1 MCLRCAQMFSDVHR
15 CFQMITD
22 VFEFSLDRD
31 AAVSSRSF
39 DRLKVSGLKISVSN
53 MRENMLFS
61 GEIYTVDKTFILSPV
76 VSVVT
81 NIKLLYK
88 NGKY

>member
-1 MCLRCAQMFSDVHR
+1 
-15 CFQMITD
+15 
-22 VFEFSLDRD
+22 
-31 AAVSSRSF
+31 
-39 DRLKVSGLKISVSN
+39 

-61 GEIYTVDKTFILSPV
+61 GEIYTVGKTFILLPV

-88 NGKY
+88 NEKY

>member
-1 MCLRCAQMFSDVHR
+1 MNN
-15 CFQMITD
+15 
-22 VFEFSLDRD
+22 LDPKGGGD

-39 DRLKVSGLKISVSN
+39 DLLNMSGLKISVSN

-61 GEIYTVDKTFILSPV
+61 GEIYTVGKTFILLPV
-76 VSVVT
+76 VSVVI

-88 NGKY
+88 ND

>member
-1 MCLRCAQMFSDVHR
+1 MFSDAYR

-22 VFEFSLDRD
+22 VFGFSLDRD

-39 DRLKVSGLKISVSN
+39 DLSNMSGLKISVSN
-53 MRENMLFS
+53 MGENMLFS
-61 GEIYTVDKTFILSPV
+61 GEIYTVGKTFILSPV
-76 VSVVT
+76 VSVVI

>member
-1 MCLRCAQMFSDVHR
+1 MCSRCAQMFSDVLR

-22 VFEFSLDRD
+22 VFGFSLDRD

-39 DRLKVSGLKISVSN
+39 DLLKVSGLKISVSN
-53 MRENMLFS
+53 IRENILFS
-61 GEIYTVDKTFILSPV
+61 GEIYTVGKTFILLPV

-88 NGKY
+88 ND